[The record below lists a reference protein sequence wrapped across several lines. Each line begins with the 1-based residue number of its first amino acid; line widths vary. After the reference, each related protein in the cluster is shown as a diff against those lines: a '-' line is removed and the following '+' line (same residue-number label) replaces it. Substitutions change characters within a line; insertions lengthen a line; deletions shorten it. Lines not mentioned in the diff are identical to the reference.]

1 MTGTGS
7 RSRASRGE
15 MMRLFS
21 SRRESI
27 TADVRARAARFEQRI
42 RPRAVAA

>member
-1 MTGTGS
+1 
-7 RSRASRGE
+7 

-27 TADVRARAARFEQRI
+27 TADLHARAARFEAQYG
-42 RPRAVAA
+42 RAP